1 MLDNPV
7 ILCVEDNA
15 LVRRSLKDALE
26 SMGYTVNE
34 AADGE
39 EALASVAREKP
50 DTILLDI
57 GLPGRDGYSI
67 CKELKSDPRTRLIPV
82 VVVTGMD
89 NRETRLRALSIGA
102 NEFLGKPLDMIE
114 LKVRVKAL
122 VSLKRYTDELEH
134 ASVVLKAI
142 AKVLNARDQQTGDHC
157 ERVGDIA
164 TRIAVALGVDDDGLK
179 NLRLGG
185 LLHDLGK
192 IAIPDN
198 ILGKPGKLTAE
209 EYEAIKAH
217 PVVGADLVAPMLS
230 LQGAR
235 DLILHHHERLDGSGY
250 PHGLKGD
257 EISLLVRILSVSD
270 IYDVLSTAR
279 PYKEALPKD
288 VCLSIL
294 REEAQRGW
302 WDERVVETL
311 AELVR

>member
-1 MLDNPV
+1 MGVLDNPV

-209 EYEAIKAH
+209 EYEAIQAH

-235 DLILHHHERLDGSGY
+235 DLILHHHER
-250 PHGLKGD
+250 
-257 EISLLVRILSVSD
+257 
-270 IYDVLSTAR
+270 
-279 PYKEALPKD
+279 
-288 VCLSIL
+288 
-294 REEAQRGW
+294 
-302 WDERVVETL
+302 
-311 AELVR
+311 